1 MNEVK
6 ELKFDSTLWATP
18 AKLVNLLDFKP
29 EKLSIKTENDKLS
42 TIITHQVRY
51 ENGGFYLTIDN
62 IKGYFGF
69 IDNRAS
75 NVVLNMI
82 FSNDDQKNKY
92 HQVWK
97 EIFEIVDNGN
107 GELKLHEKIVLS
119 DSDIPTN
126 EIIKIPSVTIV
137 INSLLDKDNK
147 FYLELSLNHCL
158 YKDPLF
164 TYRARLV
171 NILDFNPKKLSIE
184 KVCAIDDEQEH
195 IYYIKYGGDPFYL
208 VINDLKGYCKYSKE
222 KNTKELTTEPSSS
235 ERISL
240 EHKKELEFI
249 IEDQKQAKIYN
260 QIWNKIKELLNSVD
274 GVNFGF
280 SDYFRD
286 HGIIIFDTDDTLPLE
301 NIVSI
306 YSTTIII
313 RSVYRDYYD
322 RFYPQ
327 IHLEN
332 FIYRK
337 C

>member
-1 MNEVK
+1 MI
-6 ELKFDSTLWATP
+6 
-18 AKLVNLLDFKP
+18 
-29 EKLSIKTENDKLS
+29 SIK
-42 TIITHQVRY
+42 I
-51 ENGGFYLTIDN
+51 
-62 IKGYFGF
+62 
-69 IDNRAS
+69 
-75 NVVLNMI
+75 
-82 FSNDDQKNKY
+82 
-92 HQVWK
+92 
-97 EIFEIVDNGN
+97 
-107 GELKLHEKIVLS
+107 
-119 DSDIPTN
+119 
-126 EIIKIPSVTIV
+126 
-137 INSLLDKDNK
+137 
-147 FYLELSLNHCL
+147 
-158 YKDPLF
+158 KDPLF
-164 TYRARLV
+164 TYRAQLV

-208 VINDLKGYCKYSKE
+208 VISGLKGYFKCSKE
-222 KNTKELTTEPSSS
+222 KNATESSS
-235 ERISL
+235 S

-260 QIWNKIKELLNSVD
+260 QIWNKIKELSNSVD

-306 YSTTIII
+306 YSITIII
-313 RSVYRDYYD
+313 ESVYRDYYN

-332 FIYRK
+332 CIYKK